1 MDDTVSFIAMAD
13 GTAEDYALL
22 ERMDRHYMEG
32 LVGRV
37 LAHLDLLKEGYGGY
51 KIDRYQ
57 HSLQTATRAHRAGR
71 DEEYVVC
78 ALLHDI
84 GDTLGPRNHADVAAA
99 ILKPFVSERNHWI
112 VEKHAIFQ
120 GYYFFEYLGLD
131 KNMRKQFE
139 GHPWF
144 DYTAEFCEKY
154 DQSSFDPDYESLPL
168 GFFEQMIRHVMARP
182 RRSIYLRQE

>member
-57 HSLQTATRAHRAGR
+57 HSLQTATRAQREGA
-71 DEEYVVC
+71 DEETVVA

-84 GDTLGPRNHADVAAA
+84 GDTIAPLTHGKLAAA
-99 ILKPFVSERNHWI
+99 VLSPYVSPETTW
-112 VEKHAIFQ
+112 
-120 GYYFFEYLGLD
+120 LL
-131 KNMRKQFE
+131 
-139 GHPWF
+139 
-144 DYTAEFCEKY
+144 
-154 DQSSFDPDYESLPL
+154 
-168 GFFEQMIRHVMARP
+168 
-182 RRSIYLRQE
+182 